1 MVLLVRRDLP
11 AFSIVLWGSEVSL
24 SKRFQIVS
32 ERGQLWFCC
41 LCAAEICKKG
51 LELELG
57 LACFDFLFSQLG
69 FKELTEQGSQS
80 KLGLTASWH
89 SRGHT
94 TWTANTMGVRV
105 SLLPCLN

>member
-11 AFSIVLWGSEVSL
+11 GFSIVSWGSEVSL
-24 SKRFQIVS
+24 SKRFQPVS

-51 LELELG
+51 RELGLG
-57 LACFDFLFSQLG
+57 LACFDFLSSQLG

-80 KLGLTASWH
+80 RLGLAASWH
-89 SRGHT
+89 SRGAH
-94 TWTANTMGVRV
+94 NMDSKRYGVRV
-105 SLLPCLN
+105 SLLRCLS